1 MSDLDQRRTFF
12 AEELEAVVALSTPAL
27 VEAFATVPRE
37 RFLPPGPWTVQGE
50 FLTAPRRTPDG
61 DPRHVYHNV
70 ALGIDPSRMLFN
82 GQPGTIGRW
91 MDALALAPGARV
103 LHVGCGTG
111 YYTAVMARCVG
122 SSGRV
127 HAIEA
132 DEGLAATASANLG
145 STSWIDVRA
154 GTAAEPLGER
164 FDAVLINAGVTHPL
178 DVWLDALAPGGR
190 MVFPLTVTTTA
201 TDTIGRGLS
210 VHVARDEQDPG
221 LAARLLM
228 PVAIYSAVGVRDSG
242 MNERLREAFTR
253 NPFPSLKRLR
263 RDAHETSADCWVHG
277 TGFCLSTT

>member
-12 AEELEAVVALSTPAL
+12 AEELEAVVALSTPGL
-27 VEAFATVPRE
+27 VEAFAAVPRE

-91 MDALALAPGARV
+91 MDALALAPGSRV

-127 HAIEA
+127 LAVEA
-132 DEGLAATASANLG
+132 DESLATAASVNLR
-145 STSWIDVRA
+145 STSCIDVRT
-154 GTAAEPLGER
+154 GTAAEPLGEL
-164 FDAVLINAGVTHPL
+164 FDCILINAGVTHPL
-178 DVWLDALAPGGR
+178 DVWLDALAPAGR
-190 MVFPLTVTTTA
+190 MVFPLTTSPVTG
-201 TDTIGRGLS
+201 TISKGLV
-210 VHVARDEQDPG
+210 VHLAGDAEGG

-228 PVAIYSAVGVRDSG
+228 PVAIYSAVGIRDAG
-242 MNERLREAFTR
+242 MNEPLREAFTR
-253 NPFPSLKRLR
+253 NPFPTLKRLR
-263 RDAHETSADCWVHG
+263 RDAHGTSPECWVHRA
-277 TGFCLSTT
+277 GFCLSTS